1 MAAVPNQEG
10 HGRLEEILKGVGDLA
25 ALPQVVYKIVELTG
39 STMTAAQ
46 EIERVISVDPGFST
60 KILMLA
66 NSAYYALPRKLTS
79 ISEAVTMLGFRTV
92 RQLAMTIGVFE
103 MFIGKNDASSLRRR
117 TWWRHSVD
125 TALCAQALAKLT
137 GALAPDE
144 AYTCGLLHDIGKPL
158 LDRYAEATYEEVN
171 VLVEAGM
178 SPLRAE
184 ERVFGCNHAELGGAV
199 AHRWGF
205 PEDLSA
211 CIRDHHV
218 EEPESP
224 TSRLAITVLAN
235 EMAKRIVAGSG
246 PEGDS
251 AEDQEWKSYPEWATS
266 VLGFDEAR
274 LAAASRACAEAIAS
288 KSAMGAF

>member
-1 MAAVPNQEG
+1 MSAVPNNDSA
-10 HGRLEEILKGVGDLA
+10 RAVDAILSGVGDLA

-46 EIERVISVDPGFST
+46 EIERTISVDPGFSS

-79 ISEAVTMLGFRTV
+79 ISEAVTMLGFKTV

-125 TALCAQALAKLT
+125 TALCAQAISKIT
-137 GALAPDE
+137 GMVPHDE

-158 LDRYAEATYEEVN
+158 LDRYATPSYEEVT

-178 SPLRAE
+178 DAMRAE
-184 ERVFGCNHAELGGAV
+184 TRVYGCDHATVGGEA
-199 AHRWGF
+199 AQQWGF
-205 PEDLSA
+205 PEALCQS
-211 CIRDHHV
+211 IRDHHV
-218 EEPESP
+218 PEPEH
-224 TSRLAITVLAN
+224 
-235 EMAKRIVAGSG
+235 
-246 PEGDS
+246 
-251 AEDQEWKSYPEWATS
+251 AT
-266 VLGFDEAR
+266 AR
-274 LAAASRACAEAIAS
+274 LATTVAANQMAKLIVEGTGCEDEAELMHRFPAWALSTLGLDELKLNNALRACREAVAT
-288 KSAMGAF
+288 KAAMGAF

>member
-10 HGRLEEILKGVGDLA
+10 QPRLEEILKGIGDLA

-117 TWWRHSVD
+117 AWWRHSVD

-137 GALAPDE
+137 GAIAPDE

-158 LDRYAEATYEEVN
+158 LDRYADASYDDVD

-178 SPLRAE
+178 APLRAE
-184 ERVFGCNHAELGGAV
+184 VRVFGCHHAELGGA
-199 AHRWGF
+199 AADAWGF
-205 PEDLSA
+205 PEDLSG
-211 CIRDHHV
+211 CIGDHHV
-218 EEPESP
+218 EAPTSP
-224 TSRLAITVLAN
+224 NSRLAIVVLAN

-246 PEGDS
+246 PEPES
-251 AEDQEWKSYPEWATS
+251 AENQEFRSYPEWATS
-266 VLGFDEAR
+266 LLGLDEAR
-274 LAAASRACAEAIAS
+274 LVVASRACAEAIAS